1 MTIERVSVKTATVEK
16 AHEMIGHGTGIE
28 ETEVAEATGKTEEC
42 QGVML
47 GVTTMTGRHGGTEI
61 FLRVAWTEGQGLAVA
76 AVEDLQEAIVMN
88 SQCKWEAEIGR
99 KAPVLRQRRRSLH
112 LI

>member
-1 MTIERVSVKTATVEK
+1 MVEK
-16 AHEMIGHGTGIE
+16 AHETIEHGIGIE
-28 ETEVAEATGKTEEC
+28 GIEVAEATEKTEEC

-47 GVTTMTGRHGGTEI
+47 GVTTMIAHHVGIEI
-61 FLRVAWTEGQGLAVA
+61 CLRVAWTEDQQLAAVA
-76 AVEDLQEAIVMN
+76 DPQEAIVMN

-99 KAPVLRQRRRSLH
+99 RAPVLHQRRRNLH